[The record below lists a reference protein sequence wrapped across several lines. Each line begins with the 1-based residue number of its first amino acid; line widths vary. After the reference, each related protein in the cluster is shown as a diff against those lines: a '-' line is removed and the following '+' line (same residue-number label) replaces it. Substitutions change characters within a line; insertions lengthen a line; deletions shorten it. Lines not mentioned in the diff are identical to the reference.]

1 MTGACTRQT
10 GVFPRLFTQGGG
22 GQVKGDKAFLING
35 GTHESGHRPYGGT

>member
-10 GVFPRLFTQGGG
+10 RVFPGSFTQGGG
-22 GQVKGDKAFLING
+22 GQVKGDKASMG